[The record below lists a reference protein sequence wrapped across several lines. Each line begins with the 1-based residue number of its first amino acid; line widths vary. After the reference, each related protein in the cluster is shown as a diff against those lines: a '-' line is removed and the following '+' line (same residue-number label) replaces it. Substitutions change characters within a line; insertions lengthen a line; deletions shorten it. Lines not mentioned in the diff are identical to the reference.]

1 MKCKAA
7 SVSIYYSFNQNEF
20 DPLIKSIS
28 KSYALADILL
38 PSLCFVNVARLLPDC

>member
-38 PSLCFVNVARLLPDC
+38 PDLGYPNLYPVYVS